1 MKFLICCLISL
12 KLSLITVFLN
22 AYIDI
27 FYTENVLKFIMATII
42 VMLINGGLILG
53 IIGDVKE
60 ILMGGKK

>member
-1 MKFLICCLISL
+1 MQFLICCLISL

-60 ILMGGKK
+60 ILIGGR